1 MTHINKPERA
11 TQNRVIDL
19 FVEPSFPNY
28 LGYQTLG
35 NLEDE
40 DDNSNIETV
49 QLTEYLRKKGYN
61 SAQISKAL
69 DKLQEVANKQGDL
82 FNINKEV
89 YQLLRYGIPVKE
101 EAGKVTE
108 SVWVIDW
115 QQPENND
122 FHIAE
127 EVTVFGE
134 KEKRPDI
141 VLYIN
146 GIAIAVLELKN
157 SRKDLAEGIR
167 QNITNQQPEFI
178 SRFFTTVQ
186 LVLAGN
192 DSQGLRYGTVGTE
205 AKFFLNWKEDEQD
218 NATYKLDKYL
228 AKLCN
233 KRRLVELIYDFV
245 LFDGGIKKLPRVH
258 QYFGIKAAQEFI
270 RRREGGIIW
279 HTQGSGKSI
288 TMVSF

>member
-1 MTHINKPERA
+1 MSNINKPERT

-28 LGYQTLG
+28 LGYHYLD
-35 NLEDE
+35 NLEDKT
-40 DDNSNIETV
+40 DNSNIEAE
-49 QLTEYLRKKGYN
+49 LLSRYLNKKGY
-61 SAQISKAL
+61 SPAQISKAL
-69 DKLQEVANKQGDL
+69 DKLQSAANKQGQSL
-82 FNINKEV
+82 FDTNKEV
-89 YQLLRYGIPVKE
+89 YQLLRYGVPVKV

-108 SVWVIDW
+108 SVYLIDW
-115 QQPENND
+115 QQAESND
-122 FHIAE
+122 FYLAE

-167 QNITNQQPEFI
+167 KNITNQQPEFI
-178 SRFFTTVQ
+178 SRFFTTIQ

-205 AKFFLNWKEDEQD
+205 AKFF
-218 NATYKLDKYL
+218 
-228 AKLCN
+228 
-233 KRRLVELIYDFV
+233 
-245 LFDGGIKKLPRVH
+245 
-258 QYFGIKAAQEFI
+258 
-270 RRREGGIIW
+270 
-279 HTQGSGKSI
+279 
-288 TMVSF
+288 